1 MIDSRQTMIQTG
13 EEGTLPSPSSPPAPT
28 LIDAAA
34 AEASLLHHFYLV
46 SLLFCLFFVHH
57 WSGGREDVLTSTTH
71 DYNELQTQ
79 PNGGFNNE
87 NRTPKNQGWGK
98 IMYLDS
104 SGAAAAVE
112 EGNSADEEVEESR
125 DKGFLRGR
133 GWLPSSSALL
143 RRQGLLHLISAAPEE
158 PPWPVTI

>member
-1 MIDSRQTMIQTG
+1 
-13 EEGTLPSPSSPPAPT
+13 
-28 LIDAAA
+28 
-34 AEASLLHHFYLV
+34 
-46 SLLFCLFFVHH
+46 
-57 WSGGREDVLTSTTH
+57 LTSTTH

-125 DKGFLRGR
+125 DKGFLRGEGVAAFLFCFAAAARPPAFDFRRAR
-133 GWLPSSSALL
+133 GTALASHNL
-143 RRQGLLHLISAAPEE
+143 S
-158 PPWPVTI
+158 